1 MRKAANILL
10 VVFTV
15 TAFIA
20 CSGANQ
26 LSTNPADIQGDWQL
40 SSMNG
45 NQVQMSESY
54 TVSFNT
60 DGTVAGKADC
70 NYFTGQYN
78 AGEEGSVSMNSVSTT
93 KVKCGSN
100 SMSDS
105 YLNAVSGS
113 DSFQVRGSN
122 TLTLNTGSGELVF
135 TKAMSG
141 SEQG

>member
-78 AGEEGSVSMNSVSTT
+78 ASEEGSVSMNSVSTT

-100 SMSDS
+100 SMSNS

-113 DSFQVRGSN
+113 DSFQVSGSN

>member
-10 VVFTV
+10 LIFTI
-15 TAFIA
+15 TAFVA
-20 CSGANQ
+20 CSGANK
-26 LSTNPADIQGDWQL
+26 LSTNPADLQGDWQL

-45 NQVQMSESY
+45 SQVQMSESY

-70 NYFTGQYN
+70 NYFTGEYS
-78 AGEEGSVSMNSVSTT
+78 ASEEGSVSMSAVSTT

-113 DSFQVRGSN
+113 QSFQVQGSN
-122 TLTLNTGSGELVF
+122 TLTLNTGSGELVY
-135 TKAMSG
+135 TKVMTSG
-141 SEQG
+141 QG